1 MSAMKSLVLITI
13 VATALFAGC
22 SSDTGSEGDSSPSAD
37 AEHHDGADGA
47 SGSDAADGAGGA
59 DADQADDAGDGGAGS
74 DAALAPP
81 WDPDDSLGGDRPA
94 EVLLPD
100 DYSTSR
106 SWPLVILLHGYSAS
120 AMVQDGYFRLS
131 DRRHDR
137 GFITV
142 LPNGTRDASGKRFW
156 NATNAC
162 CNFADGDVDDV
173 VYLSS
178 LVSEA
183 NQRLAVDTE
192 RVYFMGH
199 SNGGFMSYRM
209 ACELGSQISAIASLA
224 GSSFD
229 DAQDCAED
237 GQVGV
242 LQIHGDSDDTVL
254 YEGGEFFGEAYP
266 GAREVAQRWAGR
278 NGCGADPET
287 GDSIDAVSSIDGAE
301 TEVERWT
308 NCDPSTS
315 VELWTIEGGGLDP
328 QIQR

>member
-1 MSAMKSLVLITI
+1 M
-13 VATALFAGC
+13 
-22 SSDTGSEGDSSPSAD
+22 D
-37 AEHHDGADGA
+37 AEHHDGAGN
-47 SGSDAADGAGGA
+47 ADT
-59 DADQADDAGDGGAGS
+59 DEADDAGDGGPSS
-74 DAALAPP
+74 DAELAPP

-120 AMVQDGYFRLS
+120 AAVQDGYFRLS

-162 CNFADGDVDDV
+162 CNFAGSDVDDV
-173 VYLSS
+173 VYLSG

-183 NQRLAVDTE
+183 KQRLAVDTE

-199 SNGGFMSYRM
+199 SNGGFMSYRL
-209 ACELGSQISAIASLA
+209 ACEFGSQIAAIASLA

-242 LQIHGDSDDTVL
+242 LQIHGDSDETVS

-278 NGCGADPET
+278 NGCEADPET

-301 TEVERWT
+301 TDIERWSS
-308 NCDPSTS
+308 CDPATS
-315 VELWTIEGGGLDP
+315 VELWTIQGGGHIPALAGDFTDRVLDFLWAHH
-328 QIQR
+328 